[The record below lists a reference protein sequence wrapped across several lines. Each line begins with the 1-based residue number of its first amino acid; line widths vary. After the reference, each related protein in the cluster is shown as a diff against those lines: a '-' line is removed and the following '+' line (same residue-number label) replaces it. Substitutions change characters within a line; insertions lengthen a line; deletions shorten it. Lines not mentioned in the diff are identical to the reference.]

1 MGLKTSTEAYERVM
15 CWRRRDWFGAPVCST
30 VTAKYHERSQ
40 NCEWIW
46 IQVLKGRNRA
56 RDRHK
61 NIEGSWAGSLHQ
73 QSSVFHLLFLGS
85 LSETDLGP
93 VVSPLWEAKWKWST
107 HFTYHQV
114 REEEENMRNHSRHHK
129 WHQERMHLAK
139 TLLSPCKDLTALHRT

>member
-1 MGLKTSTEAYERVM
+1 MKGSCIEGVLREKYL
-15 CWRRRDWFGAPVCST
+15 WRRNWFGAPVCST
-30 VTAKYHERSQ
+30 VTAKYQERSQ

-46 IQVLKGRNRA
+46 IQALKGRNGA

-73 QSSVFHLLFLGS
+73 ALQSSLFHLEGS

-107 HFTYHQV
+107 QV
-114 REEEENMRNHSRHHK
+114 TEEEENKGNHSRHHK

-139 TLLSPCKDLTALHRT
+139 TLLSPCKDLTGLYRT